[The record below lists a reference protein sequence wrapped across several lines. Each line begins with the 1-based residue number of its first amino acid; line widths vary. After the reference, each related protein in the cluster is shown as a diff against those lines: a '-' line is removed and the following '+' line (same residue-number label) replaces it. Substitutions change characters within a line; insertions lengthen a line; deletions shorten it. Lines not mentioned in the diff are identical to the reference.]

1 MGIPQRADLLG
12 RDAEYAVYG
21 FAQRFRAAARHPV
34 AADPADSA
42 AGYPG
47 ESRLGLEIL
56 SDAMEQAVAAPHFR
70 AYDQALLLAE
80 SLVATAMEDDHN
92 LSLQLQRVQ
101 RELEEYL
108 QN

>member
-1 MGIPQRADLLG
+1 MLYTDSHSVSALRRVTQSPQTQQILRQDT
-12 RDAEYAVYG
+12 
-21 FAQRFRAAARHPV
+21 
-34 AADPADSA
+34 
-42 AGYPG
+42 PG

>member
-1 MGIPQRADLLG
+1 MTQRKSLRRVTQSPQTQQILRQDT
-12 RDAEYAVYG
+12 
-21 FAQRFRAAARHPV
+21 
-34 AADPADSA
+34 
-42 AGYPG
+42 PG
-47 ESRLGLEIL
+47 ESQLGLEIL

-101 RELEEYL
+101 LKMEEYL
-108 QN
+108 QH